1 MATTQRYNG
10 ISKRMVSETQNS
22 SIAKV
27 KCEGWLT
34 PRRAGEHYVMKTSVK
49 TMGSTPIDHCDV
61 LTDCENGFM
70 QRCGLASDTVC
81 QPVTCVTVVESTG
94 NGNFATVD
102 SSTMGWRICDLHLMN
117 NRVWLPLLLLFLSV
131 FPIPVEGGVMETAGD
146 VVLLSQAFLYAS
158 IALSV
163 LFVSF
168 YVGLMFKQLPGIL
181 DSFLK
186 SFLTTFESTVCGSI
200 NKLVL
205 FGQQFLAVYEDTSRK
220 QLMMSAAGIGMSF
233 MFGLSG
239 LCFGPAQTFNPE
251 GNTRNRINGGLKSL
265 AALFAALSFFQ
276 ALWSSP
282 EEARKGAGAWSSIL
296 RDNYLVWGVARLWK
310 LVRNIFRG
318 DAWDKGLDTHAFNAG
333 DATSLPKPWKCQA
346 GGPAPTKPF
355 QSVSESVVH
364 DVLNRG
370 VTSSDA
376 WITSKHRLIKG
387 GGGKLETGDLI
398 LLGLPEGATSDVNAI
413 NRLGE
418 FLTGKLQV
426 RAATL
431 YGSYLQGFGARLS
444 SAIMSLSTAEYRQ
457 LQFWWLR
464 HKAHIVC
471 DSTIPCIV
479 DRFTSLDETVFWTL
493 VLSGPEAPTVL
504 RWFNSHIV
512 DPDSPPDSSN
522 CVDIT
527 PLVWLSA
534 HLGFGYEVTRL
545 EDNSPRLAVKV
556 KCDGI
561 WLAMGKF
568 LKAQTL
574 DVDFPPT
581 LGGIGSDERKQYEAW
596 RSEIQWCGTILDREG
611 HVYVAVGDGK
621 RDCDLMDNFQM
632 HASSMRKH
640 GTIASEMLVKPEPTP
655 LEKALAEEKAETVYV
670 EKLNSIAKKKED
682 VGEKD
687 SISQKREALIKKMKS
702 VAFVKAQ
709 EAQVATELES
719 QVMEKPVEYDL
730 DPLSE
735 EEHSEAESVSEDV
748 SLPDPGAPTIQG
760 VPGLTESDISSS
772 GSDDDTVCDLC
783 HSRAHTVKN
792 CNVVWMKNSFWK
804 AQSLGNE
811 GKPEEVKTGTPFDE
825 LSEMEQERVAKK
837 AADFYYKPSYPA
849 KPGYRTTPFAR
860 ALHWACERMSQ
871 IGAVPAFWIEKVKDN
886 YDEKRNPAFFM
897 FVNVAMAYVSFRT
910 AYWLAMLYFNRCA
923 VPRKRAAGEYSDVDY
938 AELRQFFERQ
948 GFSTAH
954 WPEAKFGNRFAARHK
969 AQRPRKGKGQVQH
982 SGGVEVSGHP
992 DHVPGPIEYDADY
1005 EGEALAGTLVDRL
1018 ADRVVR
1024 FVDNTISPGKAAGV
1038 LAAAKVMKDA
1048 VEGINVPDHSDLQKR
1063 ADKLKGVAVKV
1074 EKKGGVRKAV
1084 RKEALLGKRQLI
1096 VDHYLPRLFKVS
1108 FVEKGVL
1115 MNKTHYANAWLHGD
1129 CLITSWHLLRH
1140 ACGAEHVVEGKT
1152 RYLVTD
1158 GFEKAWNFN
1167 AAYNRGSYIERLP
1180 DIHADLGFMK
1190 LLGVGPAP
1198 QRVALDAPTQAEN
1211 VWFLGWDHADEG
1223 YTPKVANGMVNAS
1236 GYHNCPTIE
1245 GDCGGVL
1252 ISSASGAVVGFHN
1265 GGGDFNNR
1273 ASPVTDGVK
1282 VALKGASQ
1290 LHLN

>member
-34 PRRAGEHYVMKTSVK
+34 PREAGEHYVMKTPVK
-49 TMGSTPIDHCDV
+49 TMGSIPIDHCDV
-61 LTDCENGFM
+61 LTDCQNGFM

-131 FPIPVEGGVMETAGD
+131 FPVPVEGGVMETAGD

-220 QLMMSAAGIGMSF
+220 QLMMSAAGVGMSF

-239 LCFGPAQTFNPE
+239 LCFGPTQTFTPE

-296 RDNYLVWGVARLWK
+296 RDNYLVWGIARLWK
-310 LVRNIFRG
+310 LARNIFRG
-318 DAWDKGLDTHAFNAG
+318 DAWDKGFDTHAFNAG
-333 DATSLPKPWKCQA
+333 DATSLPKPWKSQA
-346 GGPAPTKPF
+346 GGPTPTKPF
-355 QSVSESVVH
+355 QPVSESVVQ
-364 DVLNRG
+364 DVLTRG

-376 WITSKHRLIKG
+376 WITTKNRLVKG
-387 GGGKLETGDLI
+387 GGGKMENGDLV

-431 YGSYLQGFGARLS
+431 YGPYLQGFGARLS
-444 SAIMSLSTAEYRQ
+444 AALASLSTAEYRQ

-471 DSTIPCIV
+471 DWTIPCIV

-493 VLSGPEAPTVL
+493 VLSGPEAPIVL
-504 RWFNSHIV
+504 RWLNSHIV
-512 DPDSPPDSSN
+512 DPDAPPDSSN
-522 CVDIT
+522 CIDIT

-534 HLGFGYEVTRL
+534 HLGFGYEVSKL
-545 EDNSPRLAVKV
+545 EENSPRWAVKI

-561 WLAMGKF
+561 WLAMGRF
-568 LKAQTL
+568 LKAQTM

-581 LGGIGSDERKQYEAW
+581 LGGIGSEERARYEMW
-596 RSEIQWCGTILDREG
+596 RADVQWCGTIVDREG

-632 HASSMRKH
+632 HAASMRKH
-640 GTIASEMLVKPEPTP
+640 GSISSEMLVKPEPTS
-655 LEKALAEEKAETVYV
+655 LEKALAEEKAEATFVD
-670 EKLNSIAKKKED
+670 KMNAIAKKKE
-682 VGEKD
+682 V
-687 SISQKREALIKKMKS
+687 AIKKMKP

-709 EAQVATELES
+709 EAQVATELNA
-719 QVMEKPVEYDL
+719 QVEEPQVNYDL

-735 EEHSEAESVSEDV
+735 LDHSDESESENDG
-748 SLPDPGAPTIQG
+748 LPDPGAPTIQG
-760 VPGLTESDISSS
+760 VPGLTDSEISSS
-772 GSDDDTVCDLC
+772 GSDDETKCDLC
-783 HSRAHTVKN
+783 HSRAHSMKN
-792 CNVVWMKNSFWK
+792 CNVIWMKDSFWK
-804 AQSLGNE
+804 AQSLFGD
-811 GKPEEVKTGTPFDE
+811 GPVQRGADGAPITGTPMDGDE
-825 LSEMEQERVAKK
+825 LSELEKVRIAKG
-837 AADFYYKPSYPA
+837 FIQFTSKPTGKGKDTA
-849 KPGYRTTPFAR
+849 FAR
-860 ALHWACERMSQ
+860 ALIWMCDRLSAV
-871 IGAVPAFWIEKVKDN
+871 GAVPALWIEGFKTN
-886 YDEKRNPAFFM
+886 YDQERNPGFFM
-897 FVNVAMAYVSFRT
+897 FVNFLLIYLGIQIGAHASLALVNRYV
-910 AYWLAMLYFNRCA
+910 
-923 VPRKRAAGEYSDVDY
+923 VPRYRKAGVYTDDDY
-938 AELRQFFERQ
+938 AELKRKFVQM
-948 GFSTAH
+948 GYNIDH

-982 SGGVEVSGHP
+982 SGGVEVSGYP

-1005 EGEALAGTLVDRL
+1005 AGEALAETLVDRL

-1024 FVDNTISPGKAAGV
+1024 FVDTTLSPGKAAGV

-1063 ADKLKGVAVKV
+1063 AAKLKGVAVKV

-1140 ACGAEHVVEGKT
+1140 ACGAEYVVEGKT

-1158 GFEKAWNFN
+1158 SFEKAWNFN

-1180 DIHADLGFMK
+1180 DVHADLGFMK

-1198 QRVALDAPTQAEN
+1198 QRIALDAPTQAEN

-1236 GYHNCPTIE
+1236 GYHNCPTVE